1 MTSRD
6 NGGRTPPYDLPDSHL
21 VGRAATTDEAVF
33 DEEREKILDR
43 AWRLACH
50 DSELGEV
57 NDFRAF
63 DRIRPPLFMIRADDG
78 GIRCFVNVCS
88 HRGARLVNE
97 PSGNARRL
105 VCFFH
110 HWSYD
115 SRGRCINIPRGE
127 AYAAHGPDK
136 ADCGL
141 REVRCETYKGL
152 VFFNLDDNAPPLA
165 DWLGDAFESL
175 DAALDRD
182 LEVFHY
188 SRGVLKGNWKDWQS
202 SNMDPYHEFMHAR
215 LRRTNVMTE
224 AGMAGRSFQNYPNG
238 HARFGGMA
246 ADYSR
251 HASTRG
257 REAPDCLPGV
267 DPDAFQSVPLFPN
280 GLVAT
285 RGTVMRIDITTPLG
299 PLETL
304 VEWRGL
310 CVKGLDEK
318 RMMARIDHH
327 NEFWGPYSAN
337 MPEDAYAVESL
348 GRGFGG
354 GGARYQIIAREEGMR
369 GQDEGIMR
377 GFHAQ
382 WSKMMGR
389 PASSDADRR

>member
-1 MTSRD
+1 MATSDKGSRA
-6 NGGRTPPYDLPDSHL
+6 PPYDLPDSHL
-21 VGRAATTDEAVF
+21 VGRAAVADEAVHA
-33 DEEREKILDR
+33 EEKEKILDR
-43 AWRLACH
+43 VWRLACH
-50 DSELGEV
+50 ESELAEKF
-57 NDFRAF
+57 DYRAF
-63 DRIRPPLFMIRADDG
+63 DRINPPLVMIRGDDRR
-78 GIRCFVNVCS
+78 IRCFVNVCS
-88 HRGARLVNE
+88 HRGARLIDE
-97 PSGNARRL
+97 PSGNAEHIM
-105 VCFFH
+105 CFFH

-115 SRGRCINIPRGE
+115 SRGRCINIPRSE
-127 AYAAHGPDK
+127 AYARHGLDK

-141 REVRCETYKGL
+141 REVRCETYGGL
-152 VFFNLDDNAPPLA
+152 VFFNLDDGAEPLEG
-165 DWLGDAFESL
+165 WLGDAFESL
-175 DAALDRD
+175 DAALACD

-224 AGMAGRSFQNYPNG
+224 AGMAGRSFQTYPNG

-246 ADYSR
+246 ADYSK
-251 HASTRG
+251 HDSTTKRSV
-257 REAPDCLPGV
+257 PDCLPGV

-310 CVKGLDEK
+310 CVKGLSE
-318 RMMARIDHH
+318 RQLMERIDQH
-327 NEFWGPYSAN
+327 NEFWGPCSAN
-337 MPEDAYAVESL
+337 MPEDAYAMESL

-354 GGARYQIIAREEGMR
+354 GGARYQIIAREEDMR

-377 GFHAQ
+377 GFYAQ

-389 PASSDADRR
+389 PASGDADH